1 VTGEGDFLMVYVEV
15 WNKTVNYIDDDSIR
29 EPALG
34 GPDTSLRKKLVGQVK
49 ASFVSRATT
58 PSKAYELF
66 RDINRFSSALFTL
79 KIDQSAHQLPI
90 SFGEVDLGGG
100 LIPGNLHLSVEF
112 HRGPAANGR
121 TIDGFKWSDENAAA
135 VVRILKA
142 IETDSFIVEE
152 AEPVIGES
160 FKEGD
165 VVEVSN
171 VATELHRQGG
181 QLAQIVSIDQG
192 EQDIL
197 ITLDSEIHPSL
208 RRFEISGKTGFK
220 MKLAPRLRRWSG
232 LIAPFAPKSIYDLGR
247 GIKVAFHGGK
257 DDFFRPGDYWT
268 FAIRDRDHNRRYAP
282 QKATPDGVRT
292 YGHPLA
298 LIRLP
303 RGKQKPKIIDC
314 RRFFKPMSAFPA

>member
-1 VTGEGDFLMVYVEV
+1 VAGEGDYLMVYIEI
-15 WNKTVNYIDDDSIR
+15 WNKTVNYIDDESIR

-49 ASFVSRATT
+49 ALRVSKVTT
-58 PSKAYELF
+58 PAEAYERF
-66 RDINRFSSALFTL
+66 MDINRMSSALFTL
-79 KIDQSAHQLPI
+79 KIDQSAHQIPI

-100 LIPGNLHLSVEF
+100 LIPGNLHLRVEF
-112 HRGPAANGR
+112 HRGPAANGT

-135 VVRILKA
+135 VVRVLKA

-165 VVEVSN
+165 LVEVSN
-171 VATELHRQGG
+171 AATELHRQGG
-181 QLAQIVSIDQG
+181 QLAKIISIDQG

-197 ITLDSEIHPSL
+197 ITLDNEIHPSL
-208 RRFEISGKTGFK
+208 RRFEIGSKAGLK

-232 LIAPFAPKSIYDLGR
+232 FVAPFAPKSVYDLGR
-247 GIKVAFHGGK
+247 GIKVTFHGGK
-257 DDFFRPGDYWT
+257 DNFFRPGDYWT
-268 FAIRDRDHNRRYAP
+268 FAIRDRDHNKKYAP
-282 QKATPDGVRT
+282 VKAAPDGVRT

-298 LIRLP
+298 LIRRP
-303 RGKQKPKIIDC
+303 RGKRKPEIIDC
-314 RRFFKPMSAFPA
+314 RRFFKPLGTFLS